1 MPQKQCF
8 HAPKAAFSCPESSAL
23 ATSKAIFGQG
33 HTPFRPILNYKK
45 SPLRIKK
52 LELGTRNSKLFT
64 TFAPKYILE

>member
-1 MPQKQCF
+1 MARKLMF
-8 HAPKAAFSCPESSAL
+8 YGPKAVLSCPESSAL
-23 ATSKAIFGQG
+23 ATSKAIFGHG

-64 TFAPKYILE
+64 TFAPKYIVE